1 MYRVAQRFHPA
12 IGTESINRS
21 RRSYYRAMIIR
32 RPMVSGR
39 TACAETVND
48 GAIRGHPILGSGRR
62 PKELRGEPPEAAL
75 VEGEACRSSSRP
87 PFGRASNG
95 VVSGRSSSRVACVR
109 ATKRVAL
116 ATTSMPTSWS
126 MDSDSCC
133 SRVAANASDPGAS
146 SRRPG

>member
-1 MYRVAQRFHPA
+1 MYRVAQWFHPA

-39 TACAETVND
+39 TACAETLND

-62 PKELRGEPPEAAL
+62 PKELTSEPAEAAL
-75 VEGEACRSSSRP
+75 VEGEAW
-87 PFGRASNG
+87 
-95 VVSGRSSSRVACVR
+95 RSSSRVACVR
-109 ATKRVAL
+109 ATKRVAQ

-146 SRRPG
+146 SRRPD